1 MNRIIRCISIIVPL
15 IVMASGCSTMRTEKS
30 ADTFPALAANQPYQV
45 RVRSGHSIMDR
56 IIYESASLE
65 FGRYLAISETDAYK
79 GTIEIIFAGGTWG
92 STFLDSTSDFSTS
105 SVPGNAW
112 YTGNGYIGLSADD
125 SADASSSASLNADI
139 AEKTTMRVTMKDS
152 HAERLWTADYKYKR
166 DLEMSGFSTDT
177 EEKVARL
184 CIKRIVEKLTDDFPT
199 IGASKR

>member
-1 MNRIIRCISIIVPL
+1 MHRIIRCFSIIVPL
-15 IVMASGCSTMRTEKS
+15 IVMVSSCSTMRTEKS

-45 RVRSGHSIMDR
+45 RVRSGHTIMDR

-65 FGRYLAISETDAYK
+65 FGKYLAISETDSYK
-79 GTIEIIFAGGTWG
+79 GTIEIIFAGSWG

-112 YTGNGYIGLSADD
+112 YTGNDYIGLSGGD
-125 SADASSSASLNADI
+125 SEDESSSASANADI

-166 DLEMSGFSTDT
+166 DLELSGFSTDT

-184 CIKRIVEKLTDDFPT
+184 CIKRIVEKLTDDFPS
-199 IGASKR
+199 IGASKH

>member
-1 MNRIIRCISIIVPL
+1 
-15 IVMASGCSTMRTEKS
+15 
-30 ADTFPALAANQPYQV
+30 
-45 RVRSGHSIMDR
+45 MDR

-65 FGRYLAISETDAYK
+65 FGRYLAISETDSYK
-79 GTIEIIFAGGTWG
+79 GTIEIIFAGSWG

-112 YTGNGYIGLSADD
+112 YIGNGYIGLSGGD
-125 SADASSSASLNADI
+125 SADESSSASLNADI
-139 AEKTTMRVTMKDS
+139 AEKTTMRVIMKDS

-184 CIKRIVEKLTDDFPT
+184 CIKRIVEKLTDDFPA

>member
-15 IVMASGCSTMRTEKS
+15 IVMVSGCSTMRTEKS
-30 ADTFPALAANQPYQV
+30 ADTFPTLAANQPYQI
-45 RVRSGHSIMDR
+45 RVRSGHPIMDR
-56 IIYESASLE
+56 IIFESASLE
-65 FGRYLAISETDAYK
+65 FGRYLAISEADSYK
-79 GTIEIIFAGGTWG
+79 GTLEIIFAGSWG

-112 YTGNGYIGLSADD
+112 YTGNDYIGLSGGD
-125 SADASSSASLNADI
+125 SEDESSSASANADI

-166 DLEMSGFSTDT
+166 DLELSGFSTDT

-184 CIKRIVEKLTDDFPT
+184 CIKRIVEKLTDDFPS
-199 IGASKR
+199 IGASKH

>member
-1 MNRIIRCISIIVPL
+1 MNRIIRCFSIIVPL

-45 RVRSGHSIMDR
+45 RVRSGHTIMDR

-65 FGRYLAISETDAYK
+65 FGRYLAISETDSYK
-79 GTIEIIFAGGTWG
+79 GAIEIIFAGTWS

-112 YTGNGYIGLSADD
+112 YTGNDYIGLSGGD
-125 SADASSSASLNADI
+125 SEDESSSASANADI
-139 AEKTTMRVTMKDS
+139 AEKTTMRVTVKDS

-166 DLEMSGFSTDT
+166 DLELSGFSTDT

-184 CIKRIVEKLTDDFPT
+184 CIKRIVEKLTDDFPA
-199 IGASKR
+199 IGAPKR

>member
-1 MNRIIRCISIIVPL
+1 MNRIIRCFSIIVPL
-15 IVMASGCSTMRTEKS
+15 IVMVSSCSTMRTEKS
-30 ADTFPALAANQPYQV
+30 ADTFAALAANQPYQV

-56 IIYESASLE
+56 IIYDSAFLE
-65 FGRYLAISETDAYK
+65 FGRYLAIAETDAYK

-112 YTGNGYIGLSADD
+112 YIGNGYIGLSGSD
-125 SADASSSASLNADI
+125 SADESGTNADI
-139 AEKTTMRVTMKDS
+139 AEKTTMHVSIKGS

-166 DLEMSGFSTDT
+166 DLELSGLSTDT

-184 CIKRIVEKLTDDFPT
+184 CIKRIVEKLTDDFPS